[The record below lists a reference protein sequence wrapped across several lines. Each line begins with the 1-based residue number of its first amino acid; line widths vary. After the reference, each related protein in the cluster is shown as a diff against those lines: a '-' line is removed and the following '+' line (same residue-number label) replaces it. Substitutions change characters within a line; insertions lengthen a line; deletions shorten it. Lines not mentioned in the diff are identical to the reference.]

1 MCYTPLQDHLY
12 KDVILVITELGSHID
27 KIMVK
32 DMIFNVILPDVK
44 HIIEKAE
51 FHDNALPELVLKL
64 LSPPILDEM
73 PKYILYV

>member
-1 MCYTPLQDHLY
+1 MYYMPLQNHLY
-12 KDVILVITELGSHID
+12 RDVILVITELGNHID

-64 LSPPILDEM
+64 LSPPILDEVS
-73 PKYILYV
+73 KYILYV